1 MNNTNSITT
10 IMSVGSAY
18 YFTMLMIN
26 DFSKKAASGQSLKI
40 VYNDS
45 IDASVIDAINII
57 ISNTGLTAEIRTD
70 VKPNYI
76 IFTKK

>member
-1 MNNTNSITT
+1 MNNSSVTT

-26 DFSKKAASGQSLKI
+26 DFSKKATSGQALKI
-40 VYNDS
+40 IYNDPL
-45 IDASVIDAINII
+45 DASIIDAINII
-57 ISNTGLTAEIRTD
+57 INNTGLTAEIRTD